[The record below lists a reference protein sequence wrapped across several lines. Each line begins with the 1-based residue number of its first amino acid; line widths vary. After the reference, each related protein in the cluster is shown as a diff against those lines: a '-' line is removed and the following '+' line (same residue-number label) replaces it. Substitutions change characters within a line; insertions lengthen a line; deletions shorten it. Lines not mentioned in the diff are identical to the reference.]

1 MCRPRLL
8 LPAAIAGVGGALAW
22 GWTGAPAARL
32 AVPVLAWATIAV
44 AVATVVLRFRTL
56 HRSHLARVGTRA
68 ADLERSRLA
77 AEMHDVLGHE
87 LALLATQAARLEMT
101 PGDDPG
107 AQAATIRRRTEQAV
121 EHLHDV
127 LRLLGTTDRTEV
139 PGGTPRTVLDEAA
152 AAGLP
157 LRDEVRDAAV
167 DPDEVDP
174 VVTTALTGVLREAL
188 TNAARHAPGRPVTV
202 SVERVDG
209 SVRLVVE
216 NPLDPAAHPGRRSG
230 LEAWDRKVR
239 VVGGTLAVRA
249 EGGHHRLVATF
260 PRRADLR
267 GHLDLPVESPPW
279 LLGLAVPLIVVLAVV
294 LGVWTLT
301 SHGRTLSAE
310 AFSRL
315 QVGQPAV
322 GIEALLPPSDALVV
336 LDDDVPTPGG
346 ACRLFTDGA
355 LPIAQASF
363 EVCLGDGRIVALRD
377 LR

>member
-1 MCRPRLL
+1 MSRARLL
-8 LPAAIAGVGGALAW
+8 LAAAVVVTGEALVW

-32 AVPVLAWATIAV
+32 VVPVLAWASIAAAV
-44 AVATVVLRFRTL
+44 AAVVVRHRAL
-56 HRSHLARVGTRA
+56 HRAHLARVGARA
-68 ADLERSRLA
+68 ADLERGRLA

-101 PGDDPG
+101 PGDDP
-107 AQAATIRRRTEQAV
+107 ASQAATIRRRTEQAV

-127 LRLLGTTDRTEV
+127 LRLLGATDRTRV
-139 PGGTPRTVLDEAA
+139 PGSSPRAVLDEAA

-157 LRDEVRDAAV
+157 LHAEVRDAAV
-167 DPDEVDP
+167 DPEDVDP

-202 SVERVDG
+202 SVARDGG

-216 NPLDPAAHPGRRSG
+216 NPLDPAALPGRRSG

-239 VVGGTLAVRA
+239 VVGGTLDVRA
-249 EGGHHRLVATF
+249 EDGHHRLVATF

-279 LLGLAVPLIVVLAVV
+279 LLGLAVPLIAILAVV

-310 AFSRL
+310 GFSRL

-336 LDDDVPTPGG
+336 LDRDLPAPAGT
-346 ACRLFTDGA
+346 CRLFTDGA
-355 LPIAQASF
+355 LPVAQASF
-363 EVCLGDGRIVALRD
+363 QVCLGDGRVVALRD